1 MTETIIWIV
10 VLLLAGGS
18 LLALLNWL
26 ANSTRQREEMSEEE
40 WENRERGAN
49 LLGAGVMAFDQIIR
63 SDMKTAIEYQ
73 QDEMRGQ
80 TEDRKAQG
88 AKGKSLCDDQELKP
102 KAESDARNDLST
114 T

>member
-73 QDEMRGQ
+73 QDELRGQ

-88 AKGKSLCDDQELKP
+88 EESCDDQELMP

>member
-10 VLLLAGGS
+10 ALLLAGGS

-26 ANSTRQREEMSEEE
+26 ANVNRQREEMTEEE

-49 LLGAGVMAFDQIIR
+49 LLGAGVMSFDQIIR
-63 SDMKTAIEYQ
+63 SDMKAGIEYQ
-73 QDEMRGQ
+73 QDELRGQ

-88 AKGKSLCDDQELKP
+88 AGQRDDQPETELTP
-102 KAESDARNDLST
+102 EADSDAGNDLST

>member
-88 AKGKSLCDDQELKP
+88 ESLPDQELKP
-102 KAESDARNDLST
+102 KAESDA
-114 T
+114 

>member
-10 VLLLAGGS
+10 ALLLAGGS

-26 ANSTRQREEMSEEE
+26 ASSTRQREEMTEEE

-73 QDEMRGQ
+73 QDELRGQ

-88 AKGKSLCDDQELKP
+88 EELRDDQGLKP
-102 KAESDARNDLST
+102 KAESDARNDLPT

>member
-10 VLLLAGGS
+10 ALLLAGSS

-26 ANSTRQREEMSEEE
+26 ATINQRREEMTEEE
-40 WENRERGAN
+40 WENRERQTN
-49 LLGAGVMAFDQIIR
+49 LLGASVMAFDQIIR
-63 SDMKTAIEYQ
+63 SDMKAGIEYQ
-73 QDEMRGQ
+73 QDELRGQ

-88 AKGKSLCDDQELKP
+88 AGQSDAQPETQLTPE
-102 KAESDARNDLST
+102 AESNARNDLST

>member
-10 VLLLAGGS
+10 ALLLAGGS

-26 ANSTRQREEMSEEE
+26 ANSTRQREEMTEEE

-63 SDMKTAIEYQ
+63 SDMKAAVEYQ
-73 QDEMRGQ
+73 QDELRGQ

-88 AKGKSLCDDQELKP
+88 EKSGDDQKP
-102 KAESDARNDLST
+102 T
-114 T
+114 